1 MIWPRSCSL
10 ASFQMLFPQTECS
23 IMPKYIFL
31 TTTCCFS
38 PTALHMKSSLPE
50 ILFPYAICKYPKW
63 YNFQNRYMCYTKSR
77 RNEQYLWQ
85 IKSYKTVI
93 SSLMNSVNYLALLYL
108 DDKNDTIINSKF
120 IPTLSFP
127 LYLQVSVWNNMVK

>member
-1 MIWPRSCSL
+1 MR
-10 ASFQMLFPQTECS
+10 
-23 IMPKYIFL
+23 
-31 TTTCCFS
+31 
-38 PTALHMKSSLPE
+38 
-50 ILFPYAICKYPKW
+50 
-63 YNFQNRYMCYTKSR
+63 YTKSR

-85 IKSYKTVI
+85 IKPYKTVI

-108 DDKNDTIINSKF
+108 DDKNDTNINSKF